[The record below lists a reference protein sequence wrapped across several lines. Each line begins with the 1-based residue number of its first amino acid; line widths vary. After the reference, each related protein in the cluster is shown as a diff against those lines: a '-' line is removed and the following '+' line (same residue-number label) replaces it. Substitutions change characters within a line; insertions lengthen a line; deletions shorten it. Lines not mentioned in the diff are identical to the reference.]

1 MMTGFFRKPAVPPRR
16 RPIHG
21 PPADLKSRPLLD
33 QEQYWLT
40 RLQSVLNGDEF
51 HLGEATYCRVELLAV
66 AAKRR
71 AVAEAAANEL
81 ERQLRRIHRA
91 FEAQDQPQLL
101 ARVRE
106 IPALLAKHQE
116 RDS

>member
-1 MMTGFFRKPAVPPRR
+1 MAGFFRKPPARPRP
-16 RPIHG
+16 RPIYG
-21 PPADLKSRPLLD
+21 PPADLKSRSLLD

-40 RLQSVLNGDEF
+40 RLQSALNGDEF

-71 AVAEAAANEL
+71 AAAEAAASEL

-91 FEAQDQPQLL
+91 FEAQDQRQLL

-106 IPALLAKHQE
+106 IPALLAKYEE
-116 RDS
+116 RWS